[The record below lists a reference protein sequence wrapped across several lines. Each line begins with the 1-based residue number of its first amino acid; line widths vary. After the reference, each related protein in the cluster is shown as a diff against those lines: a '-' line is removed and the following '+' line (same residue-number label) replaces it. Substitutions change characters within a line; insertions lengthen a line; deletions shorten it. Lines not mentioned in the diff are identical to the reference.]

1 VLVCGSLLPSII
13 LLPGLGGVIQM
24 YLNPQRADKMSPVGE
39 GSVQIVGPLTSKV
52 INVWIEIHKLRAGI
66 C

>member
-1 VLVCGSLLPSII
+1 
-13 LLPGLGGVIQM
+13 M